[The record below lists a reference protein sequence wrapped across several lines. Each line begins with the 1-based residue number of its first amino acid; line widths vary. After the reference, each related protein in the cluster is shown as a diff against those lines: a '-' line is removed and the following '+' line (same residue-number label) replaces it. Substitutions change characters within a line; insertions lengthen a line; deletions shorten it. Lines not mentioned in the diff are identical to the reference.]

1 MKGGSFLNAALTAV
15 CFAALLIGCSSDEG
29 QSDPAS
35 SNEAAGSTENTDG
48 VEVKAVVVEDP
59 CTCFEKG
66 LSRGQLRY
74 CRESKRDV
82 SFLEA
87 LRKCGTSE
95 VVGVS
100 AIDKMPGD
108 GQYTMNPKATIVQ
121 WKGEKLGMTEMGT
134 VPIRICTISIQ
145 DGQLVSG
152 NVVIEMNGMKSTSQ
166 EGLAARNLTDHLRSD
181 DFFDV
186 KNHPT
191 AAFSFESGRTD
202 GRGGL
207 VFDGKLNIKGISK
220 PVSGNLS
227 FGSSDP
233 VVATVDMTFNR
244 ADFDVRYGS
253 GSFFDNLNDDLIAD
267 EVSLQIALVEDVDL
281 RKSN

>member
-1 MKGGSFLNAALTAV
+1 MKGADFLNAKLVLV
-15 CFAALLIGCSSDEG
+15 CCAALLVGCASDNQAEDASSDG
-29 QSDPAS
+29 AQDAQSNA
-35 SNEAAGSTENTDG
+35 EG
-48 VEVKAVVVEDP
+48 VEVAAVAVDNP

-87 LRKCGTSE
+87 LRKCGSSE
-95 VVGVS
+95 VAGVS

-108 GQYTMNPKATIVQ
+108 GQYTMNPKTSIIQ
-121 WKGEKLGMTEMGT
+121 WKGEKLGMTEIGT
-134 VPIRICTISIQ
+134 IPIRSCTISIQ
-145 DGQLVSG
+145 NEGLVAG
-152 NVVIEMNGMKSTSQ
+152 NVVVEMNGIKSTSQ
-166 EGLAARNLTDHLRSD
+166 QGLEARNLADHLRSE

-186 KNHPT
+186 ANHPT
-191 AAFSFESGRTD
+191 AAFIFESGKSD

-207 VFDGKLNIKGISK
+207 EFQGKLNIKGISK
-220 PVSGNLS
+220 VVSGNLRFS
-227 FGSSDP
+227 SSDP
-233 VVATVDMTFNR
+233 LVTTVSMAFNR

-253 GSFFDNLNDDLIAD
+253 GTFFDNLGDGLISD
-267 EVSLQIALVEDVDL
+267 EVILQVAMVEDYEM